1 MKVKIEG
8 YQFTDEA
15 KAQVESAVKSIHES
29 DPGLSHRDDVT
40 IQIKGGVIRGKY
52 SRIGDE
58 LVFIV
63 VDALLSAVKQLVK
76 EVAEDVAEKAE
87 EVAEN
92 IKEKVQKV
100 KAKRAQKKAAEPK
113 KKQKTK

>member
-29 DPGLSHRDDVT
+29 DPGLSHQDDVT
-40 IQIKGGVIRGKY
+40 IQIKNGVVRGKY

-63 VDALLSAVKQLVK
+63 VDALLNAVKRIVK

-92 IKEKVQKV
+92 IKEKVEKH
-100 KAKRAQKKAAEPK
+100 KAKRAAKKDATPK
-113 KKQKTK
+113 KKPKLK